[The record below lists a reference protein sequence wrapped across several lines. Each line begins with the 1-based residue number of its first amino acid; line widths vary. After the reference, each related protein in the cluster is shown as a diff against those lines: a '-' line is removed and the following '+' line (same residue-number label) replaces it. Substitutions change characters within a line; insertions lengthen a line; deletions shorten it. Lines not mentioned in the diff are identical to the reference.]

1 MKNIKKLGFLI
12 LMSAVVSLSLGGC
25 AKKSEKSES
34 PAKEQTTSEHPEN
47 PTNGDT
53 PSEHPEHPSK
63 SEENSEH
70 PDHPTED
77 K

>member
-1 MKNIKKLGFLI
+1 MKMKNIKKLCILI

-53 PSEHPEHPSK
+53 PSEHPTEG
-63 SEENSEH
+63 EETSEH
-70 PDHPTED
+70 PDHPTD
-77 K
+77 NK

>member
-1 MKNIKKLGFLI
+1 MKNIKKLCILI

-34 PAKEQTTSEHPEN
+34 PAKEQTPSEHPEN

-53 PSEHPEHPSK
+53 PSEHPTEGEK
-63 SEENSEH
+63 TSEH
-70 PDHPTED
+70 PDHPTDD

>member
-1 MKNIKKLGFLI
+1 MKMKNIKKLCILI

-34 PAKEQTTSEHPEN
+34 PAKEQTTNEHPEH
-47 PTNGDT
+47 PTDKKT
-53 PSEHPEHPSK
+53 SSEHPEHPTDNK
-63 SEENSEH
+63 SSSEH
-70 PDHPTED
+70 PSDD

>member
-1 MKNIKKLGFLI
+1 MKNIKKLCILI

-53 PSEHPEHPSK
+53 PSEHPTEG
-63 SEENSEH
+63 EEKSEH
-70 PDHPTED
+70 PDHPTDD